1 MFCYSIST
9 SDYSGENS
17 PNPSPNL
24 SYRATGYAPSIW
36 LAFDEFLLRESNT
49 WFLQVPLIVIK
60 TTLSLLAICWMIQS
74 FGQQQT
80 AIFLDAASASGVQQ
94 MFYKTSI
101 AKNASNDV
109 FTCGAT
115 INGSGN
121 YDILLT
127 KHNSANV
134 LQWSATFAGSYGGDD
149 YAADIALDASGNVYV
164 VGTTQVGPWITTL

>member
-1 MFCYSIST
+1 MKI
-9 SDYSGENS
+9 
-17 PNPSPNL
+17 
-24 SYRATGYAPSIW
+24 
-36 LAFDEFLLRESNT
+36 
-49 WFLQVPLIVIK
+49 
-60 TTLSLLAICWMIQS
+60 TLSLLAICWMIQT

-101 AKNASNDV
+101 ARNASNDV

-134 LQWSATFAGSYGGDD
+134 LQWSATFAGSYGGGD
-149 YAADIALDASGNVYV
+149 YASDIALDALGNIYV
-164 VGTTQVGPWITTL
+164 VGSTQVGTLDYNAVMVKFNGSGTQQWYQTYAGAGNGPDGFTTVLIENNNAIYAAGGV